1 MTKTNIK
8 TTTYKINS
16 EIIKNFFAG
25 IKEADKMIDLSK
37 SFDED
42 KFFFDIVD
50 DGEYFEAWLYSD
62 DEETKM
68 FVERCAKSDFYIEE
82 SNYEKK
88 VDSYAE
94 CIEDQL
100 IEMYWLADYCEAI
113 TDYEVVKAYEDWQEM
128 KREG

>member
-8 TTTYKINS
+8 TTTYKVDE
-16 EIIKNFFAG
+16 EIIRDFFVG
-25 IKEADKMIDLSK
+25 IKEVDKMIDLAK
-37 SFDED
+37 HFAED
-42 KFFFDIVD
+42 NFFFDIVD
-50 DGEYFEAWLYSD
+50 DGEYFEAWLYSG
-62 DEETKM
+62 DEETKI

-94 CIEDQL
+94 CIEGQL
-100 IEMYWLADYCEAI
+100 VEMYWLAEYFEAV
-113 TDYEVVKAYEDWQEM
+113 TDYEVTKAYEDLQEM